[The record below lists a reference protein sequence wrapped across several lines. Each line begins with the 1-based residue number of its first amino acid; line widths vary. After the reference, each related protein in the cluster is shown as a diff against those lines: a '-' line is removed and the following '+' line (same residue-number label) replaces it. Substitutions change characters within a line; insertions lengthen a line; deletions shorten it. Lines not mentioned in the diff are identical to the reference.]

1 MKPIVAIIGRPNV
14 GKSTLFN
21 RITRK
26 RDALVDDFPGVT
38 RDRHYSEAE
47 WDRHAFILI
56 DTGGFTDD
64 DYFAEAIQYQIRQA
78 VDEADFVV
86 VVVDGKNGLSPF
98 DRDLVEMMRG
108 EQRKVFWVVNKIDN
122 AYKEDE
128 QLAEFYELG
137 LTELFPVSAEHNY
150 GLNDFLDALVNAFDE
165 QGFKPAQKEKGAEKF
180 ARTHIAIVGRPNV
193 GKSSLINRI
202 LGEER
207 AVVSDIPGTTVDSVD
222 SLCKVNGKEYILIDT
237 AGICRKGKV
246 SKKLEKFSVMKSL
259 HSLARCDVALIVL
272 DAGEGVTDQDV
283 NIAGYAYDR
292 GCGVIFVLNKWD
304 KVEKDSKTMQHYTE
318 DLRYKSK
325 FLNFAP
331 VLTISALTGQRV
343 PKIFP
348 LVDEIY
354 EQYTTRVNT
363 GEVNR
368 IIERAAEMTP
378 PSMYNGRRIKFY
390 YATQAD
396 IKPPTFV
403 AFVNYPEA
411 VHFSYKRFLLNQ
423 IRETVGL
430 DKTPLKL
437 HLRLRKNKIRE
448 EAAERDGIKGPKRS
462 APAKKLPATAT
473 KKEKRAR
480 PKPKV

>member
-1 MKPIVAIIGRPNV
+1 MKPIVAIVGRPNV

-21 RITRK
+21 RVTRK

-47 WDRHAFILI
+47 WDQHAFILI

-64 DYFAEAIQYQIRQA
+64 DYFAEAIQYQIKQA

-86 VVVDGKNGLSPF
+86 VVLDGKHGLSPF

-108 EQRKVFWVVNKIDN
+108 RQRKVFWVVNKIDN
-122 AYKEDE
+122 ACKEDE
-128 QLAEFYELG
+128 QMSEFYELG
-137 LTELFPVSAEHNY
+137 LAELFPVSAEHNY
-150 GLNDFLDALVNAFDE
+150 GLNDFLDALVNAFDA
-165 QGFKPAQKEKGAEKF
+165 QGFKSLKKEKAADKYT
-180 ARTHIAIVGRPNV
+180 RTHIAIVGRPNV

-207 AVVSDIPGTTVDSVD
+207 AVVSDMPGTTVDSVD

-237 AGICRKGKV
+237 AGIRRKGKV

-259 HSLARCDVALIVL
+259 HSLARCDVALIVI
-272 DAGEGVTDQDV
+272 DAEEGVTDQDV

-304 KVEKDSKTMQHYTE
+304 KVEKDSKTMKQYTE
-318 DLRYKSK
+318 DLRWKSK
-325 FLNFAP
+325 FLGFAP

-354 EQYTTRVNT
+354 AQYSTRVKT

-368 IIERAAEMTP
+368 IIEHAAELTP
-378 PSMYNGRRIKFY
+378 PAMFNGRRIKFY

-411 VHFSYKRFLLNQ
+411 VHFSYKRFLINQ
-423 IRETVGL
+423 IRETTGL
-430 DKTPLKL
+430 DKTPILL
-437 HLRLRKNKIRE
+437 HMRLRKNKIRE
-448 EAAERDGIKGPKRS
+448 EAIEKSAGKSGSRPKKSGPKKAGPNKPR
-462 APAKKLPATAT
+462 KKA
-473 KKEKRAR
+473 
-480 PKPKV
+480 